1 MKNKW
6 SMRLITALLWA
17 LATAS
22 VVYWGLR
29 LGGAGAT
36 RAAPAA
42 EHSAPAGDASTRL
55 AALAR
60 VLGATPSTEA
70 VPVIIA
76 PNRFGL
82 FGVVAQGSDGAALL
96 VIDGK
101 PARPYRV
108 GTQLEEGLLLQSV
121 GPRHVVLAASAGGP
135 ALHRLELPGPMAANS
150 AAATAAAAAAAAATA
165 TAAAAATAPPAPP
178 RAAPQVAPAAQAPAL
193 PRPPATLNLQRLRSS
208 WQPAPA
214 ALVG

>member
-36 RAAPAA
+36 RATPATA
-42 EHSAPAGDASTRL
+42 HNAPAGDASARL
-55 AALAR
+55 AAMAR
-60 VLGATPSTEA
+60 VLGASPTTEA
-70 VPVIIA
+70 APVISA
-76 PNRFGL
+76 PNRFAL
-82 FGVVAQGSDGAALL
+82 LGVVAQGSRGAALL

-101 PARPYRV
+101 PARPIRV
-108 GTQLEEGLLLQSV
+108 GSQLEEGLLLQSV

-150 AAATAAAAAAAAATA
+150 AAPAAAVAAPASPQAV
-165 TAAAAATAPPAPP
+165 PAP
-178 RAAPQVAPAAQAPAL
+178 QTPAL
-193 PRPPATLNLQRLRSS
+193 PRSPAVQNLQRLRSS

>member
-17 LATAS
+17 LAAAS

-29 LGGAGAT
+29 LGGAGVT
-36 RAAPAA
+36 RTAPATA
-42 EHSAPAGDASTRL
+42 HVVPAGDASARL

-70 VPVIIA
+70 PAVASA

-82 FGVVAQGSDGAALL
+82 LGVVAQGSRGAALL

-101 PARPYRV
+101 PAQPYRV
-108 GTQLEEGLLLQSV
+108 GAQLEEGVLLQSV
-121 GPRHVVLAASAGGP
+121 GQRHVVLSASAGGP

-150 AAATAAAAAAAAATA
+150 AAPAAAVAAP
-165 TAAAAATAPPAPP
+165 TAPPAPP
-178 RAAPQVAPAAQAPAL
+178 QAAPQAPAL
-193 PRPPATLNLQRLRSS
+193 PRPPAVQNLQRLRSG

>member
-29 LGGAGAT
+29 LGGPGAT
-36 RAAPAA
+36 LAAPAA
-42 EHSAPAGDASTRL
+42 AHSAPAGDASARL
-55 AALAR
+55 AAMAR
-60 VLGATPSTEA
+60 VLGATPATEA
-70 VPVIIA
+70 APVVIA
-76 PNRFGL
+76 PKRFGL

-108 GTQLEEGLLLQSV
+108 GTQLEAGLLLQSV

-150 AAATAAAAAAAAATA
+150 AAPAAAAPAAAT
-165 TAAAAATAPPAPP
+165 PQ
-178 RAAPQVAPAAQAPAL
+178 AAPQAVPAAQAPAL
-193 PRPPATLNLQRLRSS
+193 PRPLPIQNLQRLRSS

>member
-17 LATAS
+17 LAAAS

-29 LGGAGAT
+29 LSGAGAT
-36 RAAPAA
+36 RRTAPATA
-42 EHSAPAGDASTRL
+42 HDAPAGDASARL
-55 AALAR
+55 AAMAR

-70 VPVIIA
+70 APVASA
-76 PNRFGL
+76 PTRFGL
-82 FGVVAQGSDGAALL
+82 LGVVAQGSRGAALL

-150 AAATAAAAAAAAATA
+150 AAPAAAGPAT
-165 TAAAAATAPPAPP
+165 TAPLISTPT
-178 RAAPQVAPAAQAPAL
+178 RPQAVPVAPAPAL
-193 PRPPATLNLQRLRSS
+193 PRPPAVQNLQRLRSV

-214 ALVG
+214 VLVG

>member
-6 SMRLITALLWA
+6 LMRLITALLWA

-36 RAAPAA
+36 RTAPAA
-42 EHSAPAGDASTRL
+42 TAHNAPAGDASARL
-55 AALAR
+55 AAMAR
-60 VLGATPSTEA
+60 VLGASPITEA
-70 VPVIIA
+70 APVVSA
-76 PNRFGL
+76 PNRFAL
-82 FGVVAQGSDGAALL
+82 LGVVAQGSRGAALL

-101 PARPYRV
+101 PARPIRV
-108 GTQLEEGLLLQSV
+108 GSQLEEGLLLQSV

-150 AAATAAAAAAAAATA
+150 AAPAAAVAA
-165 TAAAAATAPPAPP
+165 P
-178 RAAPQVAPAAQAPAL
+178 AAPQVAPQAVPAPQAPAL
-193 PRPPATLNLQRLRSS
+193 PRPPAVQNLQRLRSG

-214 ALVG
+214 ALVA